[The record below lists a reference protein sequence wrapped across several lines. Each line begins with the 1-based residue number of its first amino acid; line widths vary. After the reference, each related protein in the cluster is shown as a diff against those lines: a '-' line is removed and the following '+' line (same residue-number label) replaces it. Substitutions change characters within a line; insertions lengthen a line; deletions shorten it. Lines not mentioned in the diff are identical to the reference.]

1 MGKVVGYEEQ
11 IHDVNFLYTFLHL
24 FITIMFFMTKYSNFQ
39 KSTDTPKMLEE
50 KLPIIKRERVNDR
63 KKYTDTPQA
72 KSFRQ
77 KQVSM

>member
-1 MGKVVGYEEQ
+1 
-11 IHDVNFLYTFLHL
+11 
-24 FITIMFFMTKYSNFQ
+24 MFFMAKYSNFQ
-39 KSTDTPKMLEE
+39 KSTNTPKMLEE